1 LESWVKEIDTLSISC
16 LVMDKERIEAWPVV
30 RVSVSFSA
38 LTLMVGWQEGH
49 LACKNHHS
57 TNPRSSVPQQM
68 ERGGPKGE
76 PAGLASPGRKPPLT
90 KEVDVVCLYVRCN
103 TGQIHGECKASARAG
118 AEL

>member
-1 LESWVKEIDTLSISC
+1 MDIESWLTESNTLSISC
-16 LVMDKERIEAWPVV
+16 LVMDKERIEAWPLV

-49 LACKNHHS
+49 PACQNHHS

-76 PAGLASPGRKPPLT
+76 PAGPASPGRKLPLT
-90 KEVDVVCLYVRCN
+90 KVVEVVCLY
-103 TGQIHGECKASARAG
+103 
-118 AEL
+118 